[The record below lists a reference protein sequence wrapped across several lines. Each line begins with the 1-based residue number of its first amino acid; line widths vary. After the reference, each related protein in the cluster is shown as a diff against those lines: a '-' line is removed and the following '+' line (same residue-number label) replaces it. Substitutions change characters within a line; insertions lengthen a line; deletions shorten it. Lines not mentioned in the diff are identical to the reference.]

1 MLTHL
6 RSLAMKT
13 FEIIESYTGFVK
25 YEVIANNEEQAMQLY
40 ENGEY
45 TEIDISGTDR
55 YQYKFISIK
64 EG

>member
-1 MLTHL
+1 
-6 RSLAMKT
+6 MKT

>member
-1 MLTHL
+1 
-6 RSLAMKT
+6 MKT

-40 ENGEY
+40 ETGEY

-55 YQYKFISIK
+55 YQYKFKIL
-64 EG
+64 